1 VHDTVQDL
9 ILSCGSKFNRH
20 LIYNDVHDDPELWVQ
35 YPFWFKKTGPEPGFR
50 FILGAKTALAV
61 GFIAKSRK

>member
-1 VHDTVQDL
+1 MM
-9 ILSCGSKFNRH
+9 ILSCGF
-20 LIYNDVHDDPELWVQ
+20 ELWVQ

>member
-1 VHDTVQDL
+1 VAQNLIDISFTMMCMM
-9 ILSCGSKFNRH
+9 ILSCGF
-20 LIYNDVHDDPELWVQ
+20 ELWVQ